1 MDGSLSFDAES
12 VRMSI
17 RSAARFLSAASQD
30 QVLRDRFST
39 VKSPEDFLCVSRE
52 MGYSFTTDELKKL
65 IVRQSR
71 SVQIRRDTGV
81 GRWLRDVTWI

>member
-1 MDGSLSFDAES
+1 MDGPLSFDAES